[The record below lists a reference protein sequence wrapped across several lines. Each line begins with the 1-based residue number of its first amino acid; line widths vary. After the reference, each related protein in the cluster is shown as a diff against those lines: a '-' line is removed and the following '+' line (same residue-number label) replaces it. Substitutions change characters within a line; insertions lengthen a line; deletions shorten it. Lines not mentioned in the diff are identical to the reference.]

1 MASAL
6 CLHATSLLPHAL
18 LTLLRLVILPL
29 GAALYVR
36 RVYILILTILIS
48 FVSIALFVVLRLFL
62 CWLRLLLLDRSSS
75 LWLTFLVLLLPLS
88 FVIIVVLSLIL
99 TCCSWNIRRGIT
111 HLLCL
116 MLQSRLVVGVHH
128 LLRRVHMRW
137 SVLLLV
143 HWLVHGD
150 LYMLL
155 VIVVVLLLMHLIL
168 LVIHEDIL
176 VKLLLNRVLHLIL
189 LQSLE
194 WPE

>member
-1 MASAL
+1 
-6 CLHATSLLPHAL
+6 
-18 LTLLRLVILPL
+18 
-29 GAALYVR
+29 
-36 RVYILILTILIS
+36 
-48 FVSIALFVVLRLFL
+48 
-62 CWLRLLLLDRSSS
+62 
-75 LWLTFLVLLLPLS
+75 
-88 FVIIVVLSLIL
+88 
-99 TCCSWNIRRGIT
+99 
-111 HLLCL
+111 
-116 MLQSRLVVGVHH
+116 
-128 LLRRVHMRW
+128 MRW

-150 LYMLL
+150 LNMLL